1 MGILEERVD
10 LRQDSDCCYP
20 LAKGIVMQRYIGRVV
35 TLDAFKHCGF
45 ISLASIVKE
54 DDSAHDLATTQ
65 DVFVH
70 QDDCGS
76 ALKQGMQLAFEV
88 VPDQRR
94 GGNAL
99 RAVDVN
105 EYVVGELVLVGE
117 SSGASRELTDPRSLY
132 VPPTPAQRGLMKPVA
147 PEEVEQVLIN
157 RPMPLV
163 PRTSGECTES
173 AAEITRHL
181 MQRLFPQFAA
191 LSDEEGVEM
200 ADEKFDAVIKQAI
213 DDHKELGMEN
223 QATHMLGQAKT
234 YKGLRMILRSEEDL
248 LRPETLIPMQYLP
261 DLFMAV
267 PVWYFWADNSTQRDA
282 ATLKSERD
290 PQVHK
295 KLKYFCDQIPN
306 QRWVDTFLM
315 FNRRMR
321 TLPDYKGDLIPPRII
336 ARMRKMAGLFD
347 HLVIMTPYHDVAGQD
362 WQDLQWL
369 RSIDPYVVG
378 FTNGVPLM
386 FVLGRFSDSGTF
398 PLYSELVAD
407 TIAFLRAN
415 VDKLKGFNGPER
427 EPINNPYWHF
437 VPGTNKNSNSCFMG
451 PLGNHLVSHTKQLLT
466 AFDNGNL
473 FDWLRGEDGN
483 LPMRT

>member
-1 MGILEERVD
+1 
-10 LRQDSDCCYP
+10 
-20 LAKGIVMQRYIGRVV
+20 MQRFVGDVKTVITNKGRP
-35 TLDAFKHCGF
+35 HGF
-45 ISLASIVKE
+45 IGLGSITKE
-54 DDSAHDLATTQ
+54 DQSPHGLGTTQ

-70 QDDCGS
+70 QDDYGS
-76 ALKQGMQLAFEV
+76 ELHQGLRVTFEV
-88 VPDQRR
+88 SPDQHR
-94 GGNAL
+94 GGDAL
-99 RAVDVN
+99 RAVDVM
-105 EYVVGELVLVGE
+105 ELVVGELVLVGE
-117 SSGASRELTDPRSLY
+117 DFGGSRALTDPRSLY
-132 VPPTPAQRGLMKPVA
+132 VPPTPAQGLAKPIA
-147 PEEVEQVLIN
+147 PEAVEQVLIN

-163 PRTSGECTES
+163 PRTSGERTES
-173 AAEITRHL
+173 AADITRHL

-213 DDHKELGMEN
+213 DDHKALGMET

-261 DLFMAV
+261 DLFTAV
-267 PVWYFWADNSTQRDA
+267 PVWYFWADNSTQHEA
-282 ATLKSERD
+282 AALKSNKD
-290 PQVHK
+290 PQVHP
-295 KLKYFCDQIPN
+295 KLKYFCDQIPD

-362 WQDLQWL
+362 WQNLQWL

-415 VDKLKGFNGPER
+415 VEKLKGFNGPER

-437 VPGTNKNSNSCFMG
+437 VPRTGSPSSCFSG
-451 PLGNHLVSHTKQLLT
+451 PLGNHLVSHTTQLLT

-473 FDWLRGEDGN
+473 FDWLRGEDGK
-483 LPMRT
+483 LPART